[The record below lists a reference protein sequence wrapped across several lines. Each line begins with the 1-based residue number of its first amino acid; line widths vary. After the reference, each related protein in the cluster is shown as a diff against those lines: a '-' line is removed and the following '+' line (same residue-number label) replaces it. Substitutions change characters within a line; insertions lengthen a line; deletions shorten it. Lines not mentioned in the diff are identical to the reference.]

1 MESDPNIELAL
12 DRIASSNDD
21 ELVSWFHMDITEQ
34 AWQLFTF
41 CICPGAVLVGNEM
54 YKIRTFLYKIR
65 MILSCIEI
73 KTSNFIPTCILTQ
86 RTTNFHYVYTF
97 FLEVEGRMQGE

>member
-1 MESDPNIELAL
+1 
-12 DRIASSNDD
+12 
-21 ELVSWFHMDITEQ
+21 MDITEQ

-54 YKIRTFLYKIR
+54 YKIRTFYTKSG
-65 MILSCIEI
+65 LSCIDI

-86 RTTNFHYVYTF
+86 GTTNFHYVIPFY
-97 FLEVEGRMQGE
+97 LKKMEKNGNNS

>member
-54 YKIRTFLYKIR
+54 YKIRTFLLQDQDDF
-65 MILSCIEI
+65 IL
-73 KTSNFIPTCILTQ
+73 
-86 RTTNFHYVYTF
+86 Y
-97 FLEVEGRMQGE
+97 